1 MGLDHD
7 SATALWMLALP
18 RAVSREVFGL
28 LNRILSQWITYMK
41 GLEQQ
46 LLEDDNRVVDQN
58 LCLSLSME
66 ETQV

>member
-1 MGLDHD
+1 
-7 SATALWMLALP
+7 
-18 RAVSREVFGL
+18 
-28 LNRILSQWITYMK
+28 MK

-46 LLEDDNRVVDQN
+46 LLEDDNRAVDQN

>member
-1 MGLDHD
+1 
-7 SATALWMLALP
+7 
-18 RAVSREVFGL
+18 
-28 LNRILSQWITYMK
+28 MK